1 MVSNTPV
8 TTVLKPLPGEGF
20 SQNAAL
26 MYSTN
31 KSVKKHMP
39 PLQSARILD
48 QLRERICY
56 RNYSLRTEEAYVYLA
71 DFDIQLRA
79 QFTAEH
85 VVREVQD
92 TRRKSRQLTSPIA
105 CA

>member
-1 MVSNTPV
+1 
-8 TTVLKPLPGEGF
+8 
-20 SQNAAL
+20 
-26 MYSTN
+26 
-31 KSVKKHMP
+31 MP

-48 QLRERICY
+48 QLRERTCY

-71 DFDIQLRA
+71 DFDIQLQLRA

-92 TRRKSRQLTSPIA
+92 TRRKSRQIALPIA
-105 CA
+105 CT